1 MSGRGI
7 KWARVY
13 SLVDSMTRETPEDV
27 NDAGAKDIL
36 EVLNLIKG
44 GEEKISE
51 VELKLD
57 EMEKKMDSL
66 LVQLEGL
73 HKDNDGLAK
82 ESGQK

>member
-1 MSGRGI
+1 
-7 KWARVY
+7 
-13 SLVDSMTRETPEDV
+13 MTRDTPED
-27 NDAGAKDIL
+27 ASGAKDIL
-36 EVLNLIKG
+36 EVLNLLKG

-73 HKDNDGLAK
+73 HKGNNDLVK